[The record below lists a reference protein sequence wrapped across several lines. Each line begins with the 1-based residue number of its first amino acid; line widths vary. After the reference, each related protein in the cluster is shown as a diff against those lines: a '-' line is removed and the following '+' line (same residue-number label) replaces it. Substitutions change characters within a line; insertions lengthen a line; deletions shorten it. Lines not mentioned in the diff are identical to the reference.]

1 MRPMA
6 LARRSPLLALCIV
19 GGAFTPAGCI
29 KRTAAPK
36 GPAPVAGSA
45 RPAVDDS
52 KPSPV
57 QEAANA
63 RIATLPHVDLLGPDG
78 VKAFQPMGEVAK
90 VTLTPITV
98 AGQPF
103 SDAVR
108 VDIKEG
114 SSHEYAVQM
123 ATKIIAPV
131 KTGDAILATFY
142 LRTETPQEGSVGETE
157 FVFELAGSPYTKSVS
172 YPVQGP
178 ESWTRVQVRFE
189 SVADYA
195 PGEAQMIF
203 RLGYD
208 PQVIE
213 LGGVR
218 VESYGK
224 QLAVEELPTSQ
235 PADRRRERA
244 AAKAAKAAA
253 NQTAILDGGPLAI
266 QIEPARV
273 IRPISPY
280 VYGIN
285 SQPPGATGAT
295 VRRMGGNRQTAYN
308 WEINGSSA
316 GSDYQ
321 QSSDDWPCTVLGYTG
336 CKTQPGA
343 QFLEF
348 AQANRK
354 LGLASV
360 ATIPI
365 VDYVVADENGTV
377 TVEEKAPSKRWHR
390 SFPQKPG
397 APGSLSLTPDLTD
410 DNVYQDELVNL
421 LVKKLGPADR
431 GGIKFYSLDNEPA
444 LWPTT
449 HPRVH
454 PDKTTYAEMVKRTE
468 ATASAVVALDPSAVV
483 LGGVMFGWSEYMSLS
498 DAPDSAANNET
509 FGSYLDFFLAS
520 MKKLEEKH
528 KQRLVHVLDIHWYP
542 EARGARRITDA
553 DLSPKT
559 VSARLQAVRSLWDPT
574 YVEKSWIASQLG
586 KPIRLIPWMRERI
599 EARYPGTQLGMTEYN
614 FGAGDHISGGL
625 AQIDALGVF
634 GREGLYL
641 ANYWGDGPGNGD
653 LPKYIAAAFKLY
665 RNYDG
670 AGGMFGDTAV
680 EATADANKAS
690 VFAATDAKR
699 PGVLTVVAIN
709 KELRTAYTGAI
720 ALGAGGQT
728 KARVFTVDA
737 SSPDVKARGEV
748 DIGNGQLTY
757 RLPPL
762 SATLFVCE
770 KR

>member
-1 MRPMA
+1 MRPKA
-6 LARRSPLLALCIV
+6 HLLVPPLPVTLLLIACA
-19 GGAFTPAGCI
+19 GATSCI
-29 KRTAAPK
+29 KRTAAPTA
-36 GPAPVAGSA
+36 PAPVTVTAA
-45 RPAVDDS
+45 KPAVDDS
-52 KPSPV
+52 KPNPV

-63 RIATLPHVDLLGPDG
+63 RIATLSHVDLVGPGG
-78 VKAFQPMGEVAK
+78 VKAFQPTGEVAK
-90 VTLTPITV
+90 VAITPIAV

-103 SDAVR
+103 TDAVR
-108 VDIKEG
+108 VEIKEG

-123 ATKIIAPV
+123 STKIIAPL
-131 KTGDAILATFY
+131 KAGDVILATFY

-178 ESWTRVQVRFE
+178 EDWARVQVRFE
-189 SVADYA
+189 SVSDYA

-208 PQVIE
+208 PQVLE

-224 QLAVEELPTSQ
+224 QLAVDELPTSQ

-244 AAKAAKAAA
+244 AAKAAKLAAA
-253 NQTAILDGGPLAI
+253 NQTGILDGGTLAF
-266 QIEPARV
+266 QIDPARV

-285 SQPPGATGAT
+285 SQPPEATGAT

-321 QSSDDWPCTVLGYTG
+321 QSSDDWPCTILSYTG

-354 LGLASV
+354 LGIESV

-365 VDYVVADENGTV
+365 VDYVVADKNGTV
-377 TVEEKAPSKRWHR
+377 TVEEKAPSKRWRR
-390 SFPQKPG
+390 SLAKKPG

-410 DNVYQDELVNL
+410 GNVYEDEFVNL
-421 LVKKLGPADR
+421 LVKKLGPADK

-454 PDKTTYAEMVKRTE
+454 PDKTTYAEMVSRTE
-468 ATASAVVALDPSAVV
+468 ATASGIVALDPSAVV
-483 LGGVMFGWSEYMSLS
+483 LGGVMFGWSEYKSLS
-498 DAPDSAANNET
+498 EAPDSKAHNDT
-509 FGSYLDFFLAS
+509 YLDYFLGS
-520 MKKLEEKH
+520 LKKLEEKH

-542 EARGARRITDA
+542 EARGAKRITDN

-559 VSARLQAVRSLWDPT
+559 VSARVQAVRSLWDPT
-574 YVEKSWIASQLG
+574 YLEKSWIAAELN
-586 KPIRLIPWMRERI
+586 KPIRLIPWMLERI
-599 EARYPGTQLGMTEYN
+599 EARYPGTKLGMTEYN
-614 FGAGDHISGGL
+614 FGVGDHISGGL

-641 ANYWGDGPGNGD
+641 ANYWGDGPGNGK
-653 LPKYIAAAFKLY
+653 LPKYIATAFKLY

-670 AGGMFGDTAV
+670 TGGTFGDTAV
-680 EATADANKAS
+680 SATTDVAKAS

-699 PGVLTVVAIN
+699 PGVLTVIVIN
-709 KELRTAYTGAI
+709 KELRTAFNGTLAI
-720 ALGAGGQT
+720 GAGGQT

-737 SSPDVKARGEV
+737 TSPDVKAQGEV
-748 DIGNGQLTY
+748 DIKNGQLAY
-757 RLPPL
+757 KLPPM

>member
-1 MRPMA
+1 MRPKA
-6 LARRSPLLALCIV
+6 QLLVPTLLLIACA
-19 GGAFTPAGCI
+19 GATSCI
-29 KRTAAPK
+29 KRTAAPTA
-36 GPAPVAGSA
+36 PAPTTATA
-45 RPAVDDS
+45 AKPAVDDS
-52 KPSPV
+52 KPNPV

-63 RIATLPHVDLLGPDG
+63 RIATLSHVDLVGPAG
-78 VKAFQPMGEVAK
+78 VKAFQATGEVAK
-90 VTLTPITV
+90 VAITPITV

-103 SDAVR
+103 TDAVR
-108 VDIKEG
+108 VEIKEG

-123 ATKIIAPV
+123 STKIIAPL
-131 KTGDAILATFY
+131 KAGDVILATFY

-178 ESWTRVQVRFE
+178 EDWVRVQVRFE
-189 SVADYA
+189 SVSDYA

-208 PQVIE
+208 PQVLEI
-213 LGGVR
+213 GGVR

-224 QLAVEELPTSQ
+224 QLGVDELPTSQ

-244 AAKAAKAAA
+244 AAKAAKLAAA
-253 NQTAILDGGPLAI
+253 NQTGIIDGGTLAF
-266 QIEPARV
+266 QIDPAQV

-285 SQPPGATGAT
+285 SQPPEATGAT

-354 LGLASV
+354 LGIESV

-365 VDYVVADENGTV
+365 VDYVVADKNGTV
-377 TVEEKAPSKRWHR
+377 TVEDKAPSKRWRR
-390 SFPQKPG
+390 SLAKKPG

-410 DNVYQDELVNL
+410 GNVYEDEFVNL
-421 LVKKLGPADR
+421 LVKKLGPADK

-454 PDKTTYAEMVKRTE
+454 PDKTTYAEMVSRTE
-468 ATASAVVALDPSAVV
+468 AAASGIVALDPSAVV
-483 LGGVMFGWSEYMSLS
+483 LGGVMFGWSEFMSLS
-498 DAPDSAANNET
+498 DAPDSKAHT
-509 FGSYLDFFLAS
+509 DSYLDFFLGS
-520 MKKLEEKH
+520 LKKLEEKH

-542 EARGARRITDA
+542 EARGAKRITDN

-559 VSARLQAVRSLWDPT
+559 VSARVQAVRSLWDPT
-574 YVEKSWIASQLG
+574 YMEKSWIAAQLN

-599 EARYPGTQLGMTEYN
+599 EARYPGTKLGMTEYN
-614 FGAGDHISGGL
+614 FGAGDHVSGGL

-641 ANYWGDGPGNGD
+641 ANYWGDGPGNGN
-653 LPKYIAAAFKLY
+653 LPKYIATAFKLY

-670 AGGMFGDTAV
+670 AGGTFGDTAV
-680 EATADANKAS
+680 SATTDVAKAS

-699 PGVLTVVAIN
+699 PGVLTVIVIN
-709 KELRTAYTGAI
+709 KELRTAFTGTL

-737 SSPDVKARGEV
+737 TNPEVKAQGEV
-748 DIGNGQLTY
+748 DIKNGQLAY
-757 RLPPL
+757 KLPPL